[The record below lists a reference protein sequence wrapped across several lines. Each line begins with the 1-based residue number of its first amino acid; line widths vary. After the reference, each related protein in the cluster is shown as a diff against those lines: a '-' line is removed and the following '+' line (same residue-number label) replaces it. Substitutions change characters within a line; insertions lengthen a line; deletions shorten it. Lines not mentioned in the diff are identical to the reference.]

1 MFTVIKSVN
10 GGSTTV
16 VAESQSLQTAVME
29 WHRESRTLWGASDVI
44 SGYIEIIDER
54 LDTVSIN
61 NFKYKEFIFHEV
73 PEPEQSE

>member
-44 SGYIEIIDER
+44 SGYIEIIDDT
-54 LDTVSIN
+54 LNTVSIN
-61 NFKYKEFIFHEV
+61 AFPYKEFIFHAA